1 MEGVRLPH
9 KLYVLCPKSC
19 KLEKYI
25 DDTNYIEFTKDL
37 PQYEIDHGG
46 IAGRKYNVSVYRI
59 KYNGELFYCA
69 LEYAQPLKTLVA
81 FKENGRIS
89 LPEMDIE
96 RESFIKNLTLMLK
109 DYKNSF
115 EVCELVE
122 YDDETE
128 KLHEMFFGL
137 TSVQSFKCQ
146 TVE

>member
-19 KLEKYI
+19 KVEKYI
-25 DDTNYIEFTKDL
+25 DRTDYIQCAKDL
-37 PQYEIDHGG
+37 PPYEIDHGG
-46 IAGRKYNVSVYRI
+46 IAGRKYNVSVYWI
-59 KYNGELFYCA
+59 KYNGEFFRCA

-81 FKENGRIS
+81 FKEKGRIS

-109 DYKNSF
+109 DNKNSF

-122 YDDETE
+122 YDDKTE
-128 KLHEMFFGL
+128 KLHEILSGL
-137 TSVQSFKCQ
+137 TSVQEFKCQ
-146 TVE
+146 IKE